1 MDGPIF
7 NLMFFLEFNEKTL
20 MGNFRCLYAEYG
32 EWRETV
38 FQVIRNIRVMKEN
51 EEAKA
56 NE

>member
-1 MDGPIF
+1 
-7 NLMFFLEFNEKTL
+7 

-32 EWRETV
+32 EWRQAV